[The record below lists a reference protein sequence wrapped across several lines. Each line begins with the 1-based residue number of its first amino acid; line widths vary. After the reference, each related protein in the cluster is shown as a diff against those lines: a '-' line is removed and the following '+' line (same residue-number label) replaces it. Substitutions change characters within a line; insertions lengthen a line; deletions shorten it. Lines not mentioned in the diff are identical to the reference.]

1 MSAARAI
8 LDRGKIYGWG
18 KFAVEF
24 YIENKA
30 KEKQMLDEVF
40 ALQGD
45 AYDAAETKTR
55 TYEILP
61 VK

>member
-1 MSAARAI
+1 MYLVRSEDKEIWDYLTRP
-8 LDRGKIYGWG
+8 
-18 KFAVEF
+18 
-24 YIENKA
+24 KA

>member
-1 MSAARAI
+1 
-8 LDRGKIYGWG
+8 
-18 KFAVEF
+18 
-24 YIENKA
+24 
-30 KEKQMLDEVF
+30 MLDEVF
-40 ALQGD
+40 TLQGD